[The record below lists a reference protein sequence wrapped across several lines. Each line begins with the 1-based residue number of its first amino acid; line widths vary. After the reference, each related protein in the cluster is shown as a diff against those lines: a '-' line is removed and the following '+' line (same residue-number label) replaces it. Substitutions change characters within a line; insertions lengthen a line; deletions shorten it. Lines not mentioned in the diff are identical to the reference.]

1 MKWLAIAFI
10 IGQLYK
16 TNPLAALIPLM
27 LIHAADALIILI
39 LRPYIDDSGES

>member
-27 LIHAADALIILI
+27 IIHLVDAAIL
-39 LRPYIDDSGES
+39 LFLKPYILDSG